1 MPEHIASF
9 EALVRWRHPTAGMI
23 SPLKF
28 IPIAEETGII
38 VSIGIWIMRT
48 ACAQM
53 RSWQEQYP
61 EFDTVTVSV
70 NVSPQQLLLPDFAN
84 QVEQILRETGLEG
97 RFLQLEITESAA
109 VSQPSSISEK
119 LRYLQSL
126 GVKICIDAF
135 GTGYSHLSH
144 LLQLPIDILKI
155 DRSFVGGIDLNP
167 KNAEI
172 AKTILALASCLG
184 IEAIAEGVETKLQ
197 LEQLQTL
204 ECRKFQGYLFAK
216 PMPADL
222 AMQACLKT
230 GV

>member
-1 MPEHIASF
+1 
-9 EALVRWRHPTAGMI
+9 MI

-38 VSIGIWIMRT
+38 VSIGIWIMRS

-53 RSWQEQYP
+53 RSWQELYP
-61 EFDTVTVSV
+61 EFDTVSVSV

-126 GVKICIDAF
+126 GVKICIDDF

-167 KNAEI
+167 KN
-172 AKTILALASCLG
+172 T
-184 IEAIAEGVETKLQ
+184 
-197 LEQLQTL
+197 
-204 ECRKFQGYLFAK
+204 
-216 PMPADL
+216 
-222 AMQACLKT
+222 
-230 GV
+230 